1 MSMIHVYYDGAC
13 SLCRREI
20 EHYQRLVPLSGAQIR
35 WVDVMA
41 YTHVLALECTQ
52 GPLVATPL
60 TLSEA
65 LMALHVVD
73 AEGRLHRGVA
83 AFAVIWRCFP
93 RWRWLARFVSLPL
106 VRPLA
111 DIVYALFARWRF
123 RRLGYACST
132 ASGVDPS

>member
-13 SLCRREI
+13 GLCRREI

-41 YTHVLALECTQ
+41 GPDVLMLEHLE
-52 GPLVATPL
+52 GPLAATPL
-60 TLSEA
+60 TLLEA

-83 AFAVIWRCFP
+83 AFAVVWRCFP
-93 RWRWLARFVSLPL
+93 RWHWLAMLVSLPL
-106 VRPLA
+106 VRHLA
-111 DIVYALFARWRF
+111 DVVYALFARWRF
-123 RRLGYACST
+123 QRLGYACST
-132 ASGVDPS
+132 ASGVT